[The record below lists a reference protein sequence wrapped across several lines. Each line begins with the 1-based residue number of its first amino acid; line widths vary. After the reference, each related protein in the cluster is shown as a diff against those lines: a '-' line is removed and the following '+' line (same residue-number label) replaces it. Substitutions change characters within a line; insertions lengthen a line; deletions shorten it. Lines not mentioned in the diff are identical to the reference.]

1 MSVSPSNKPIRVL
14 YMEDDEGLASLVK
27 KKLLRENFE
36 TDIAVNGE
44 EGLAMLRRGSY
55 DIVAIDYDIPVY
67 NGLEVIQA
75 MLDGENPPPI
85 IMITGVGSE
94 ALAVEAMKLGVGDY
108 VVKDFDGRYI
118 ELIPTVIRRV
128 LKQHKL
134 ALEKEIADEALK
146 RAKDNLELKV
156 KERTKELN
164 RANRGLIKELNERIE
179 TEKKLRESEERLR
192 FLSSQLMTTQERERK
207 RIAQEL
213 HDSIGQY
220 LTTIKL
226 RIRQV
231 HDNIPDVNK
240 VPVLESLDTIT
251 TIVQDTIG
259 EVRKIVMDLR
269 PSILDDLGIQATIR
283 WVCREFRI
291 TNSNIEISEEI
302 NIKEEELPDDLKIVI
317 YRIIQ
322 EALNNVAK
330 HSKADHISL
339 SLFKEAG
346 LVVLKVEDNG
356 IGLDI
361 NLITSQDNA
370 KAHFGLTGMKERT
383 ELSGGSFLIE
393 SEKDMG
399 TVITARW
406 PL

>member
-1 MSVSPSNKPIRVL
+1 
-14 YMEDDEGLASLVK
+14 MEDDEGLASLIK

-36 TDIAVNGE
+36 IDIAVNGE
-44 EGLAMLRRGSY
+44 DGLAMLERKSY
-55 DIVAIDYDIPVY
+55 DIVAIDYDIPIY

-75 MLDGENPPPI
+75 MSNIENPPPA
-85 IMITGVGSE
+85 IMITGEGSE
-94 ALAVEAMKLGVGDY
+94 DLAVEAMKLGVGDY
-108 VVKDFDGRYI
+108 VVKDFNGRYI
-118 ELIPTVIRRV
+118 ELIPTVIKRV

-134 ALEKEIADEALK
+134 AIEKKMADEALK

-164 RANRGLIKELNERIE
+164 RANRDLIKELNERIE
-179 TEKKLRESEERLR
+179 TEKKLRESEKRLR
-192 FLSSQLMTTQERERK
+192 FLSSQLMTAQERERK

-226 RIRQV
+226 RVRQV
-231 HDNIPDVNK
+231 YDNISDPNK
-240 VPVLESLDTIT
+240 VSILESLDTIT

-283 WVCREFRI
+283 WFCREFKI
-291 TNSNIEISEEI
+291 TNSNIEITEEI
-302 NIKEEELPDDLKIVI
+302 DIEEEELLDDLKIVM

-339 SLFKEAG
+339 SLFRKTG
-346 LVVLKVEDNG
+346 FVVLKIEDNG

-361 NLITSQDNA
+361 DRVMSQDDSWV
-370 KAHFGLTGMKERT
+370 HFGLAGMKERT
-383 ELSGGSFLIE
+383 ELSGGSFSIE
-393 SEKDMG
+393 SDKGAG

>member
-1 MSVSPSNKPIRVL
+1 
-14 YMEDDEGLASLVK
+14 MEDDEGLASLVK

-44 EGLAMLRRGSY
+44 EGLAMLRQGAY

-67 NGLEVIQA
+67 NGLEVIHE
-75 MLDGENPPPI
+75 MLTGENSPPT

-146 RAKDNLELKV
+146 RAKDELELKV

-164 RANRGLIKELNERIE
+164 RANRELIKELNERIE
-179 TEKKLRESEERLR
+179 TERKLRESEKRLR
-192 FLSSQLMTTQERERK
+192 FLSSELMTTQERERK

-231 HDNIPDVNK
+231 HDNIPDPDK
-240 VPVLESLDTIT
+240 APVLESLNTIT
-251 TIVQDTIG
+251 TIVQETIG

-283 WVCREFRI
+283 WFCREFRI
-291 TNSNIEISEEI
+291 TYSNIEITEEI
-302 NIKEEELPDDLKIVI
+302 DIKEEELPDDLKIVI
-317 YRIIQ
+317 YRILQ

-339 SLFKEAG
+339 SLFKEEDF
-346 LVVLKVEDNG
+346 VVLKIEDNG
-356 IGLDI
+356 IGLDVSR
-361 NLITSQDNA
+361 ITSHNDSRT
-370 KAHFGLTGMKERT
+370 HFGLTGMKERT
-383 ELSGGSFLIE
+383 ELSGGSFSVE
-393 SEKDMG
+393 SEKGTG
-399 TVITARW
+399 TVITAKW